1 MKKEYLNVS
10 LSQLDCLS
18 NKIQNKF
25 SITMEEGYN
34 GKKEFMGAKLVYK
47 YDKSQKIFYVDLSIG
62 FPANMSYSEDDVLS
76 QFEEEL
82 IKCGWNKS

>member
-10 LSQLDCLS
+10 SSHLDCLA
-18 NKIQNKF
+18 NKIQDKF
-25 SITMEEGYN
+25 SIAMEEGYN
-34 GKKEFMGAKLVYK
+34 GKKEFMGVKLAYK
-47 YDKSQKIFYVDLSIG
+47 YNKNQKIFHINLSIR
-62 FPANMSYSEDDVLS
+62 FPASMSYSEEEILS